1 MRVFILLVT
10 SCQCCDTNAIQVFD
24 HRPTEDEI
32 NKLKSDCGEMYC
44 LRETVSELELNAAP
58 KLFSFDRDY

>member
-1 MRVFILLVT
+1 LPSASIKRYESFYTIG
-10 SCQCCDTNAIQVFD
+10 NIQVFD